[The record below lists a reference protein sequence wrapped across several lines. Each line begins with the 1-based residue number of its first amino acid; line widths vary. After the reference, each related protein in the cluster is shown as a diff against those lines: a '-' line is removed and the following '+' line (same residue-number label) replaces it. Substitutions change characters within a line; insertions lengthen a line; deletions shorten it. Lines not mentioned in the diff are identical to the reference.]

1 MEYSLLGPTG
11 VKVSKI
17 CLGTATFGVA
27 PDAQEAG
34 RVVHAALDLGINFF
48 DTAKVYGA
56 TPSGPRRLTPNA
68 TSWYENSH
76 AHLAWAVAIDEQRP
90 PQSVLEPE

>member
-48 DTAKVYGA
+48 DTANVYGA
-56 TPSGPRRLTPNA
+56 TPTGPARHQPLHANPPSRSSAAPSSADA
-68 TSWYENSH
+68 TTW
-76 AHLAWAVAIDEQRP
+76 
-90 PQSVLEPE
+90 

>member
-27 PDAQEAG
+27 PDAQEAQ
-34 RVVHAALDLGINFF
+34 RMVHAALDVGINFF
-48 DTAKVYGA
+48 DTANVYGA
-56 TPSGPRRLTPNA
+56 SRRPSTGRACRQLPNA
-68 TSWYENSH
+68 N
-76 AHLAWAVAIDEQRP
+76 P
-90 PQSVLEPE
+90 PSRSSAARSPAGATRW

>member
-48 DTAKVYGA
+48 DTANVYGA
-56 TPSGPRRLTPNA
+56 RRPSTGRARRQPPNA
-68 TSWYENSH
+68 N
-76 AHLAWAVAIDEQRP
+76 P
-90 PQSVLEPE
+90 PSRSSAARSPVGATTW

>member
-27 PDAQEAG
+27 PDARGSRACG
-34 RVVHAALDLGINFF
+34 SC
-48 DTAKVYGA
+48 GA
-56 TPSGPRRLTPNA
+56 
-68 TSWYENSH
+68 
-76 AHLAWAVAIDEQRP
+76 
-90 PQSVLEPE
+90 

>member
-1 MEYSLLGPTG
+1 MEYSLLGPTV

-34 RVVHAALDLGINFF
+34 RVVGAALDAGINFF
-48 DTAKVYGA
+48 DTANVYGA
-56 TPSGPRRLTPNA
+56 TPTFDR
-68 TSWYENSH
+68 
-76 AHLAWAVAIDEQRP
+76 
-90 PQSVLEPE
+90 

>member
-11 VKVSKI
+11 VMVSKI
-17 CLGTATFGVA
+17 CLGTATFGAA

-48 DTAKVYGA
+48 DTI
-56 TPSGPRRLTPNA
+56 TPVGPSREYSIGHN
-68 TSWYENSH
+68 
-76 AHLAWAVAIDEQRP
+76 P
-90 PQSVLEPE
+90 PL